1 MTISVRLGEELEQR
15 LESLAKRTGRTKSH
29 YIREV
34 LIERL
39 EELED
44 LYIAERVLENPSE
57 KRWKLQELIDGK
69 DMAH

>member
-1 MTISVRLGEELEQR
+1 MTISIRLGDDIEER
-15 LESLAKRTGRTKSH
+15 LDALAKRTGRTKSH

-44 LYIAERVLENPSE
+44 LYLAERVLEKPSK

-69 DMAH
+69 DMAN